1 MGQFLPDSSFQN
13 FRFQNTQDEF
23 PQSTIDSAPRSS
35 SSIRGASVSSES
47 GKRGGTGIFKRYPL
61 TGDQTMCPVC
71 QETLYSDEVKGM
83 TCGHLTCLECYN
95 ALWEHAME
103 RGRSSPSCPLR
114 CEVGDSDVEIRQLT
128 NPVRPSSVM
137 PSQSITFSGDNNF
150 NTTAMS
156 NPNQPASSQYSSST
170 GSTNFSSTTMVAPS
184 QPTSVMTSL
193 SQMSISEDNNFYS
206 TEVPNSILPP
216 ASGLSPHYSGISNGN
231 SLSSIKRDR
240 SNTPQAVRNRNRR
253 RYFNIF

>member
-23 PQSTIDSAPRSS
+23 PQSTIDPAPMNS

-71 QETLYSDEVKGM
+71 QDTLYSDEVKGM

-95 ALWEHAME
+95 ALWAHAMD

-114 CEVGDSDVEIRQLT
+114 CEVKNSDVEIRQLT
-128 NPVRPSSVM
+128 NPVRPNSVI
-137 PSQSITFSGDNNF
+137 PPQSVTFSGDNNF
-150 NTTAMS
+150 STTAVS
-156 NPNQPASSQYSSST
+156 NPIPPASPQYPSFPEANNFTST
-170 GSTNFSSTTMVAPS
+170 TMVTPLRPNSVIPPKSMNISEENNFSSTAMPNPILPASALSS
-184 QPTSVMTSL
+184 QYP
-193 SQMSISEDNNFYS
+193 SISKGNNF
-206 TEVPNSILPP
+206 
-216 ASGLSPHYSGISNGN
+216 
-231 SLSSIKRDR
+231 SSIRREISD
-240 SNTPQAVRNRNRR
+240 SPQAIRNRNRR
-253 RYFNIF
+253 RYFKIF

>member
-13 FRFQNTQDEF
+13 FRFHNTQDEF
-23 PQSTIDSAPRSS
+23 PQSTIDPAPMSS

-83 TCGHLTCLECYN
+83 TCGHLACLGCYN
-95 ALWEHAME
+95 ALWERAME
-103 RGRSSPSCPLR
+103 RGRSYPSCPFR
-114 CEVGDSDVEIRQLT
+114 CEVGDSDEEIRQLT
-128 NPVRPSSVM
+128 NPVRPSSIM
-137 PSQSITFSGDNNF
+137 PSQPITFSGDNNF

-156 NPNQPASSQYSSST
+156 DPNQPASSQYSSST
-170 GSTNFSSTTMVAPS
+170 GNTNFSSTTMVAPS
-184 QPTSVMTSL
+184 LPTSVTTSL
-193 SQMSISEDNNFYS
+193 SQMRISEDDNFYS
-206 TEVPNSILPP
+206 TAVPNSILPP
-216 ASGLSPHYSGISNGN
+216 ASGLSPHYSGISRGN
-231 SLSSIKRDR
+231 NLSSIKRDL
-240 SNTPQAVRNRNRR
+240 SNTPRAVRNRNHR